1 MQLQNCA
8 IRSMVSHEMILLTC
22 KKLHYIGRK
31 RKYGTEKGVKLGEV

>member
-8 IRSMVSHEMILLTC
+8 IRSMISHEILQLIY

-31 RKYGTEKGVKLGEV
+31 SKYGTEKGVKLGEV